1 MRKPVHSRHAMAAML
16 RAPPFRVSVLAT
28 PDTLA
33 SPLLSI
39 YDVLGSISQ
48 LRAFDSAVPAEP
60 AYVVEIV
67 AETPGSVM
75 TASGIPVV
83 THRVIDK
90 ADETDVVIIPSIM
103 TDASTWHPG
112 RQPQVT
118 QWLTAMHEAGA
129 LICTSCSG
137 VFLLAETGLLDG
149 KEATM
154 HWSHARAFQKAF
166 PQVKLNLAKMLS
178 VTGGRGELVMSG
190 AATSW
195 HDLVLY
201 IVARQ
206 LGLSVAHALA
216 KFHAMQWH
224 ADGQRPFVVF
234 TPAMDHG
241 DVLVLKAQQWLQTNH
256 AVGNPVEE
264 MVRLTGVPERTFK
277 RRFTRATGLS
287 PIQYVQHLRVD
298 QAKRRLE
305 RTRTPVDE
313 ISWSVGYEDPAFF
326 RRLFKRLT
334 GISPGAY
341 RKTFTLP
348 DFDRF

>member
-1 MRKPVHSRHAMAAML
+1 MMPAVRQALPI
-16 RAPPFRVSVLAT
+16 RVSVLAT
-28 PDTLA
+28 PDSLA

-39 YDVLGSISQ
+39 YDVLSSISQ
-48 LRAFDSAVPAEP
+48 LRAFDSAVPSEP
-60 AYVVEIV
+60 PYRVEIV
-67 AETPGSVM
+67 AETAGSVM
-75 TASGIPVV
+75 TASKIPVI
-83 THRVIDK
+83 THRAIDL
-90 ADETDVVIIPSIM
+90 ADRTDLVVIPSIM
-103 TDASTWHPG
+103 TDASVWCRG
-112 RQPQVT
+112 RHAEVS
-118 QWLTAMHEAGA
+118 QWLSTMHEAGA
-129 LICTSCSG
+129 LIGASCTG

-166 PQVKLNLAKMLS
+166 PQVRLNLAKMLLI
-178 VTGGRGELVMSG
+178 TGGRGELVMSG

-206 LGLSVAHALA
+206 LGPPVAHVLA
-216 KFHAMQWH
+216 KFYAMQWH
-224 ADGQRPFVVF
+224 ADGQAPFAVF
-234 TPAMDHG
+234 TPTMDHG

-256 AVGNPVEE
+256 AIAHPVEE
-264 MVRLTGVPERTFK
+264 MVRLAAIPERTFK

-287 PIQYVQHLRVD
+287 PIQYVQHLRID

-305 RTRTPVDE
+305 GTRDAVDE
-313 ISWSVGYEDPAFF
+313 ISWRVGYEDPAFF
-326 RRLFKRLT
+326 RRLFRRLT
-334 GISPGAY
+334 GIAPGAY

>member
-1 MRKPVHSRHAMAAML
+1 MTVL
-16 RAPPFRVSVLAT
+16 DRAPPYRVSVLAT

-39 YDVLGSISQ
+39 YDVMGSISQ
-48 LRAFDSAVPAEP
+48 LRAFDSAVPSEP
-60 AYVVEIV
+60 PYHLEIV
-67 AETPGSVM
+67 GETAGSVM
-75 TASGIPVV
+75 TASQVPVII
-83 THRVIDK
+83 HRVIDRG
-90 ADETDVVIIPSIM
+90 ERTDMVIIPSIM
-103 TDASTWHPG
+103 TDTSTWHRG
-112 RQPQVT
+112 RHPLVT

-129 LICTSCSG
+129 LVCASCSG

-154 HWSHARAFQKAF
+154 HWSHARAFVKAF
-166 PQVKLNLAKMLS
+166 PEVKLNLAKVLA
-178 VTGGRGELVMSG
+178 VTGGRGEIVMSG

-201 IVARQ
+201 LVTRQ
-206 LGLSVAHALA
+206 LGPAVAHVLA

-224 ADGQRPFVVF
+224 ADGQAPFVVF

-241 DVLVLKAQQWLQTNH
+241 DVLVFKAQQWLQVNYSI
-256 AVGNPVEE
+256 GIPVEE
-264 MVRLTGVPERTFK
+264 MVRLAGVPERTFK

-298 QAKRRLE
+298 QAKRLLE
-305 RTRTPVDE
+305 STSVPVDE
-313 ISWSVGYEDPAFF
+313 ISWRVGYEDPAFF

-334 GISPGAY
+334 GVAPGAY
-341 RKTFTLP
+341 RRTFTLP